1 MYWNSRDFSMLVG
14 KHRNVEIFELQRTL
28 LRMYVCSIIITE
40 ILDVRHRERVNLAED
55 NNIDIHESGA
65 KSVANIDIDDDTA
78 FEYSIVFLNLSD
90 YLMSNH
96 HWLFCI
102 MTARR

>member
-1 MYWNSRDFSMLVG
+1 MSLMYWNSRDFSMLVG

-65 KSVANIDIDDDTA
+65 KSVATLILTTIR
-78 FEYSIVFLNLSD
+78 LS
-90 YLMSNH
+90 NTR
-96 HWLFCI
+96 LFSLI
-102 MTARR
+102 YPIT